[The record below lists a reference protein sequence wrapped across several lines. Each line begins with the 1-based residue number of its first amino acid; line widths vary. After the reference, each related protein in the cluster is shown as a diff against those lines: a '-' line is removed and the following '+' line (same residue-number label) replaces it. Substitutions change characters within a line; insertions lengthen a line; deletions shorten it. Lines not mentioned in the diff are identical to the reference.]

1 MAQRQASLAPIVIL
15 LAAAVV
21 VLVGV
26 HLAAS
31 FLNPVLFA
39 LVLSLLFSPLYR
51 WLQHKGVPTPL
62 ALILM
67 LIGLVIFFGLLFGLL
82 ATSVTNLASRL
93 ATYTVRLDD
102 RTAELNALLQ
112 QAGISTINFQDLF
125 KGSMVVGVVQAFLG
139 GIASFLSG
147 FFFIIMTTLFFLAEG
162 PAIMGRLRT
171 SLASKGTATSVE
183 KLTTFGRNV
192 VRQFGLRGIINAVTG
207 AAVTVL
213 LVLIGV
219 DFPVLWGILV
229 FFLSYIPYIGTFLA
243 AIPPVILAL
252 AEFGLLQAVL
262 VIVGY
267 TAANLM
273 AENVLSPFL
282 MSRGLSM
289 SPTVVFL
296 SFAFWVWLLGG
307 PGAFLAMPL
316 TFLLILFFDSFS
328 DSRWLADLMV
338 IRSSQNGTLDKGR
351 RGPTG

>member
-1 MAQRQASLAPIVIL
+1 
-15 LAAAVV
+15 
-21 VLVGV
+21 
-26 HLAAS
+26 
-31 FLNPVLFA
+31 
-39 LVLSLLFSPLYR
+39 
-51 WLQHKGVPTPL
+51 
-62 ALILM
+62 
-67 LIGLVIFFGLLFGLL
+67 
-82 ATSVTNLASRL
+82 
-93 ATYTVRLDD
+93 
-102 RTAELNALLQ
+102 
-112 QAGISTINFQDLF
+112 
-125 KGSMVVGVVQAFLG
+125 
-139 GIASFLSG
+139 
-147 FFFIIMTTLFFLAEG
+147 MTTLFFLAEG